1 MSEGKK
7 NLGRFLGIEG
17 FMAGVQETSHDISTT
32 VSLISS
38 AVKLQQAHER
48 SERYGGSEHD
58 EAALMTHGLD
68 TIWKMGKQEIEKN
81 VRSACK
87 LVLREKST
95 KKKRAQALLD
105 LGALYKKEAARAKKE
120 KGMEKGTFFDFVQK
134 QQEDDEPGTKKP
146 MPQGSNTNNNSP
158 KPTNNPPNTNNNSPK
173 STNNSSP
180 NNSAPNNS
188 VPNNSTPKPQ
198 PNPNPN
204 ITPKTSKPQP
214 NPKPG
219 TQSARDTSKK

>member
-1 MSEGKK
+1 MQDINDKLEAPGGIAILNTIGYVFMSEGKK
-7 NLGRFLGIEG
+7 NLGRFLGFEG

-48 SERYGGSEHD
+48 SERYGVTNEHD

-105 LGALYKKEAARAKKE
+105 LGTLYKKEATRAKKE

-146 MPQGSNTNNNSP
+146 NQNNSTP
-158 KPTNNPPNTNNNSPK
+158 KSPPNSP
-173 STNNSSP
+173 
-180 NNSAPNNS
+180 
-188 VPNNSTPKPQ
+188 PNNSTPKAQPQ
-198 PNPNPN
+198 PNQNPN
-204 ITPKTSKPQP
+204 ITPKSSSKPQP

-219 TQSARDTSKK
+219 TQSARDAPKKY